1 MNKIKVADMGI
12 KKVIKYYL
20 LGESLKEIEAN
31 RILDKLSKNKQISDK
46 EKRFLDLYRHTSN
59 NEEPKDLMYLSK
71 NVTCE
76 YVKSLLQKGYIVFC
90 DLHDRDG
97 LIGLPIIDIDNEHQ
111 DEDCIIYMKGDEKH
125 KLYDRYLYNL
135 IYNSK
140 LKRYSLQEQDEYFE
154 EIEHKND

>member
-1 MNKIKVADMGI
+1 MNKTKVADMGI

-46 EKRFLDLYRHTSN
+46 EKRFLRYTSN

-76 YVKSLLQKGYIVFC
+76 YVKSLL
-90 DLHDRDG
+90 
-97 LIGLPIIDIDNEHQ
+97 
-111 DEDCIIYMKGDEKH
+111 
-125 KLYDRYLYNL
+125 
-135 IYNSK
+135 
-140 LKRYSLQEQDEYFE
+140 
-154 EIEHKND
+154 